1 MRGPLFTKMEQD
13 RAGLQ
18 AMAVPRA
25 HEMQRVEE
33 SRYSTTQVSDGGYT
47 TVFETVSHDLLS
59 ISLDLGDA
67 LGLRRQSLRGMI
79 CCRTLLRTRRSC
91 FARRENDPPRC
102 NQSLYIG
109 RFARG
114 PTGITQHWALA

>member
-79 CCRTLLRTRRSC
+79 CCRPCFVLDALVSLDAKTTRL
-91 FARRENDPPRC
+91 DVT
-102 NQSLYIG
+102 SL
-109 RFARG
+109 F
-114 PTGITQHWALA
+114 T